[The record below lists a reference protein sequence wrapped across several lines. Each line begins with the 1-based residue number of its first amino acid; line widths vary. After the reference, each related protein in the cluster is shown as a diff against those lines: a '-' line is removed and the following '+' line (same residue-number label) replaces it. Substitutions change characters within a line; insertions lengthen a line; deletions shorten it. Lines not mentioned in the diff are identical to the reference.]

1 MLNKT
6 PRNWGWNALC
16 YQCVI
21 ASGASQPTEL
31 GSVYVSVC
39 ECVNTYLVIPP
50 YFYIFKIQLF
60 FFYFF

>member
-6 PRNWGWNALC
+6 PRKWGWNALC

-39 ECVNTYLVIPP
+39 ECVNTCLIINKAHHCRILIRAV
-50 YFYIFKIQLF
+50 
-60 FFYFF
+60 